1 MRCLLDHHPRFALER
16 ESKSF
21 ALALMAAQHWREW
34 AMYVHMWSLA
44 SAMGRQERSVL
55 TLVPAVTHRAKAKR
69 RQEEELTRQ
78 FLETE
83 MKLKQQAIDEKEYS
97 CVRGSFSCLLAQLSP
112 SCPAYFLRTHDT
124 HDTRHTAHLLHGL
137 PD

>member
-1 MRCLLDHHPRFALER
+1 MVSRLSSSPLALCVCADALHSHHARFALER

-34 AMYVHMWSLA
+34 AMYVHMGELGVCDRLPRA
-44 SAMGRQERSVL
+44 ER
-55 TLVPAVTHRAKAKR
+55 TNIGAVTHRAKAKR

-97 CVRGSFSCLLAQLSP
+97 CVRGSCSCLLP
-112 SCPAYFLRTHDT
+112 
-124 HDTRHTAHLLHGL
+124 
-137 PD
+137 

>member
-1 MRCLLDHHPRFALER
+1 MVSPLALCACADALHSHHARFALER

-34 AMYVHMWSLA
+34 AMYVHMGEL
-44 SAMGRQERSVL
+44 GGCDHCRERSVL
-55 TLVPAVTHRAKAKR
+55 TLAPAVTHRAKAKR

-97 CVRGSFSCLLAQLSP
+97 CVRGSFSYLLP
-112 SCPAYFLRTHDT
+112 
-124 HDTRHTAHLLHGL
+124 
-137 PD
+137 